1 MFKPLPYFAALIVGT
16 MALSAVAAPEVGK
29 PAPNFTATD
38 TNGNTVA
45 LDAMKGDMVVLEWT
59 NHKCPFVVKHYKSGN
74 MQQTQKTTQA
84 QGVKWV
90 TVISSAVGK
99 QGYVTAEEANDIA
112 SGHNASP
119 DHILLDPEGE
129 IGRKYGAKTTP
140 HMYVI
145 DADGTLAYMGAIDN
159 KPTADPAD
167 VEAATNYVLQAV
179 ASLKADDTVEVA
191 SSRPYGC
198 SVKY

>member
-29 PAPNFTATD
+29 PAPNFTAMD

-59 NHKCPFVVKHYKSGN
+59 NHKCPFVVKHYQSGN
-74 MQQTQKTTQA
+74 MQQTQKTTQS

-99 QGYVTAEEANDIA
+99 QGYVTAEQANDIA
-112 SGHNASP
+112 KDKNASP
-119 DHILLDPEGE
+119 DHIVLDTDGE

-167 VEAATNYVLQAV
+167 VEGATNYVLQAV
-179 ASLKADDTVEVA
+179 ASLKADEAVEVA
-191 SSRPYGC
+191 SSKPYGC